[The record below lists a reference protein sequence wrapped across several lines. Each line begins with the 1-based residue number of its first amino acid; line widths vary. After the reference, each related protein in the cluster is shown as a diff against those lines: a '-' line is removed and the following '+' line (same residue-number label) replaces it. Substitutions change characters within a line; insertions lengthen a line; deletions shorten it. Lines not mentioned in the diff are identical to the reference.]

1 MELQARKTQ
10 AQIAAEAG
18 FRQANMLAML
28 KSGAAKLPLERVP
41 ALARALEC
49 DPAILF
55 IMAVEQQDNALAG
68 TLEEIFGTHVSQNE
82 IAWLKAIREASN
94 FADPTLTSR
103 ALKAIRGVYG
113 K

>member
-55 IMAVEQQDNALAG
+55 IMAVEQQGITRSPARWRKYSG
-68 TLEEIFGTHVSQNE
+68 HMYSQNE
-82 IAWLKAIREASN
+82 DRLAQGN
-94 FADPTLTSR
+94 T
-103 ALKAIRGVYG
+103 RGVQLCRSDN
-113 K
+113 